1 MPSSD
6 PLARLPR
13 PIRAEYDAMMGAMI
27 NTTDPSF
34 RSMRE
39 DKEAVEAAEVLLRT
53 SAGLDVNDIHG
64 TETPQRFVNMLRDLT
79 TPKDIKWKTF
89 PNDGVDE
96 MIVIEPIPF
105 VSLCSHHVIPF
116 MGAAYVGYIPDEHIA
131 GLSKFARVVQHF
143 SASLQV
149 QERLTKQ
156 VADFLEENLKP
167 LGVAVVM
174 KAEHLCM
181 TIRGVQV
188 PGTKTTTASMRGRF
202 SDHERT
208 AKMEFLSHINGS
220 HL

>member
-1 MPSSD
+1 MPSD
-6 PLARLPR
+6 PFTVSSALEDTFFGEP
-13 PIRAEYDAMMGAMI
+13 D
-27 NTTDPSF
+27 F
-34 RSMRE
+34 KKMRD

-53 SAGLDVNDIHG
+53 SAGLDIEDTHG
-64 TETPQRFVNMLRDLT
+64 TETPQRFVNMLRELT

-89 PNDGVDE
+89 DNDGMDE

-116 MGAAYVGYIPDEHIA
+116 MGAAYIGYIPKDRIA
-131 GLSKFARVVQHF
+131 GLSKFARVVHHF
-143 SASLQV
+143 SAALQV

-156 VADFLEENLKP
+156 VADFLEQNLEP
-167 LGVAVVM
+167 AGIAVVM

-188 PGTKTTTASMRGRF
+188 PGAKTTTAAMRGRF